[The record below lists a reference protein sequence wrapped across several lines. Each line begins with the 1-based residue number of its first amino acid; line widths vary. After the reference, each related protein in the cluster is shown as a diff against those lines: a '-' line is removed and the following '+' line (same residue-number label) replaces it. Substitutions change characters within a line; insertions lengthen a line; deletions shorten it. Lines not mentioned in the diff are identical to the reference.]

1 MNRKDYEKIK
11 FRLGLGG
18 MSISR
23 RRDIIAETKMTFMRN
38 VREYSSGAI
47 TPRPGLGTKLN
58 TSATSYSDIH
68 TIRRFQDPPTNTHKF
83 IVGAAGAIY
92 LCDEGANAP
101 SALSTGLT
109 GNKLQICFAR
119 PLKASKQYAFIG
131 DGTNNKKLDFNG
143 NLSKWSIDP
152 LNAPPIVEVGVTPFK
167 QIDVCEAVGTWT
179 NGGTAGAVA
188 LGGAAR
194 ISFAIPAGSIL
205 YDSGITGWAMIIPA
219 AMNSNFQTGAMLKY
233 NPGGGTEEYA
243 QIDTIFEATP
253 DTTIASIQYDS
264 GSTGPCVIQL
274 STPGYAITP
283 NTVIKLTTGINIEY
297 VRVTEVISGPTGLP
311 GVRCSTTYTHAAA
324 STVNGVRSYRVYL
337 TKNHAAGETVSTEY
351 LTSSIGVGTGTVTNP
366 LTLDLTGS
374 SDTPPV
380 PFNMDDQIHISLRL
394 SDPSLLTELRI
405 ELDCD
410 STTNDFTKN
419 YYYYAI
425 QPSAFSTSTTT
436 LTAAQIDLQRQ
447 LIQDQT
453 VKLSN
458 KYNENDPNQYPYYDP
473 NAILENSV
481 QFTSDQQTGSNTS
494 GVSDASTGASQWT
507 ELVVKLSDFVR
518 VGSDSSRGW
527 KDIKSIRLQA
537 IVTNTLT
544 LDWDSWYIEGGKNLY
559 TGIGADYNWVVV
571 QRNRNTGQ
579 QSLPSPPLRSGLNI
593 DHGYAKVKATTST
606 DTQVT
611 DLDFYR
617 VGGTLTV
624 DYFFM
629 GSIPSPGTST
639 QVTIIDNFSD
649 NEIQSN
655 PSLNRE
661 NYPCFPVLDNPA
673 SGTGTLKGNMLSTLS
688 GDQFNVN
695 WAAGISVTITDS
707 SGNSFYT
714 LSYARP
720 YSTGSLELAESLGI
734 NGTVTWSIAEPVLLG
749 QGISSIFGPY
759 LSGDGGSYVLAC
771 GTSLQAGTVYW
782 TNPNDPC
789 STSLRNQLEVT
800 SPEEPL
806 VAGCIYD
813 GQAFVFSTKRMF
825 RIFAT
830 GSADLPFYAQEV
842 ANSKGVISPNCL
854 VVGQVIYFVG
864 SDGLYASTGGQPYAI
879 SDKDMYPVF
888 PHDSQSGV
896 LTNGI
901 YPVDYSSM
909 TALNKANLCYH
920 NDFLYFD
927 FITTQTPYPTYRCLV
942 FDLSRNS
949 GGGEADMDE
958 SGKWVSLDDHAAVV
972 HLHYSEEGIPNPRL
986 IAGTNLGY
994 LFLFDSEVDNGTPF
1008 TYEFETRSF
1017 DMNSPRN
1024 QKFIPQLQFDH
1035 ELNGCTVDI
1044 SARLDLL
1051 DTLTA
1056 LKSYTSTS
1064 REIAEVAFSD
1074 IISTSN
1080 MPLSIGV
1087 HWSGQTKAGAT
1098 PKFYILYIDY
1108 SDLSPE
1114 TSTSWFSQW
1123 TANGLPGWQHIRD
1136 AFITYSSEEDC
1147 IFLINADGV
1156 DYSYTLPATGGTPK
1170 KYYLPVCA
1178 IKGKLF
1184 SFKISSA
1191 KGFKLYNEDS
1201 EIRIKPWGSAQ
1212 SYNVIRPMQ
1221 TL

>member
-23 RRDIIAETKMTFMRN
+23 RRDIIAETKMSFMRN

-47 TPRPGLGTKLN
+47 TPRPGLGSKIAS
-58 TSATSYSDIH
+58 SAVSYSDIH
-68 TIRRFQDPPTNTHKF
+68 SLRRFQDPQTGTAHY
-83 IVGAAGAIY
+83 IVGAAAALYY
-92 LCDEGANAP
+92 LTEGSPAP
-101 SALSTGLT
+101 SALTTTLS

-119 PLKASKQYAFIG
+119 PLKSSRQYAFIA
-131 DGTNNKKLDFNG
+131 DGVNNNKLDFSG
-143 NLSKWSIDP
+143 NLSQWSIDP
-152 LNAPPIVEVGVTPFK
+152 LNVPPSVRVGVTPFK

-188 LGGAAR
+188 LGGAPR
-194 ISFAIPAGSIL
+194 ITFAIPAGSIL
-205 YDSGITGWAMIIPA
+205 YDTGSTGWAMIIPA
-219 AMNSNFQTGAMLKY
+219 AMDSNFQTGVMLKY

-243 QIDTIFEATP
+243 QIDSIFEATP
-253 DTTIASIQYDS
+253 DTTVASIQYDS

-283 NTVIKLTTGINIEY
+283 NTVIKLTTGLNIEF
-297 VRVTEVISGPTGLP
+297 VRVTEVITGPTGLP
-311 GVRCSTTYTHAAA
+311 SVRCSTTYTHAAA

-337 TKNHAAGETVSTEY
+337 TKNHAAGETVSGEY
-351 LTSSIGVGTGTVTNP
+351 LTSSIAVGTGTVTNP

-380 PFNMDDQIHISLRL
+380 PFGLDDQIHISVRL

-410 STTNDFTKN
+410 STTNDFTRN
-419 YYYYAI
+419 YFYYAV
-425 QPSAFSTSTTT
+425 QPSAFNTSTTT
-436 LTAAQIDLQRQ
+436 LTAAQIDLQRE
-447 LIQDQT
+447 LIQQQT
-453 VKLSN
+453 QKLSN
-458 KYNENDPNQYPYYDP
+458 KYNQNDPNQYPYYDP
-473 NAILENSV
+473 NGILENSV
-481 QFTSDQQTGSNTS
+481 SFTQDQTSSNTS
-494 GVSDASTGASQWT
+494 GVSDAVTGTSQWT
-507 ELVVKLSDFVR
+507 ELVIKLSDFVR
-518 VGSDSSRGW
+518 IGSDSSRGW

-537 IVTNTLT
+537 VVTNTLT

-559 TGIGADYNWVVV
+559 TGIGADYNWVAV
-571 QRNRNTGQ
+571 QRNRATGQ
-579 QSLPSPPLRSGLNI
+579 QSLPSPALRSGITI
-593 DHGYAKVKATTST
+593 DHGYAVLTATTSS
-606 DTQVT
+606 DAQVT
-611 DLDFYR
+611 DIDFYR

-624 DYFFM
+624 DYFFV
-629 GSIPSPGTST
+629 GSVPSPGVNST
-639 QVTIIDNFSD
+639 VTFVDNFPD

-661 NYPCFPVLDNPA
+661 NYPVFPVLDNVA
-673 SGTGTLKGNMLSTLS
+673 HGTATLKGNMLTTLS
-688 GDQFNVN
+688 GDQFNTK
-695 WAAGISVTITDS
+695 WAAGLSITITDS

-714 LSYARP
+714 LTYARP
-720 YSTGSLELAESLGI
+720 YSSGSLELAESLGI

-749 QGISSIFGPY
+749 QGISSVFGPY
-759 LSGDGGSYVLAC
+759 LSGDGGVYLLAC

-842 ANSKGVISPNCL
+842 ANSKGVISPSCL
-854 VVGQVIYFVG
+854 TVGQVIYFVG

-888 PHDSQSGV
+888 PHDSQAGV

-901 YPVDYSSM
+901 YPMDYSTTSYINR
-909 TALNKANLCYH
+909 AHLCYH
-920 NDFLYFD
+920 NDFLYFT
-927 FITTQTPYPTYRCLV
+927 FITTQTPQPVYKTLV

-949 GGGEADMDE
+949 GGGESDIDE
-958 SGKWVSLDDHAAVV
+958 SGKWVSLDDYNPVV
-972 HLHYSEEGIPNPRL
+972 HLHYSEEGVPNPRL
-986 IAGTNLGY
+986 LAGTANGY
-994 LFLFDSEVDNGTPF
+994 VFQLDSTMDNGVPF
-1008 TYEFETRSF
+1008 QYEFETRSF
-1017 DMNSPRN
+1017 DMGSPRN

-1035 ELNGCTVDI
+1035 ELNGCSVDV
-1044 SARLDLL
+1044 SARLDLSS
-1051 DTLTA
+1051 TLTP
-1056 LKSYTSTS
+1056 LITYTSSS
-1064 REIAEVAFSD
+1064 REIVEMAFSNL
-1074 IISTSN
+1074 IPISS
-1080 MPLSIGV
+1080 MPLSIGI
-1087 HWSGQTKAGAT
+1087 HWSGYTQNGAN
-1098 PKFYILYIDY
+1098 PNFYIAYIDY

-1136 AFITYSSEEDC
+1136 AFITYSSLADC
-1147 IFLINADGV
+1147 TMTINADGT
-1156 DYSYTLPATGGTPK
+1156 DYTYTLPATGGTPK
-1170 KYYLPVCA
+1170 KYYLPICA
-1178 IKGKLF
+1178 IKAKLF
-1184 SFKISSA
+1184 SFTISST

-1201 EIRIKPWGSAQ
+1201 EIRIKPWGSQGA
-1212 SYNVIRPMQ
+1212 YNVIRPMQ